1 NLGTQA
7 VSDYEWYRMRMGTG
21 PQGAIKRE
29 LFSDKES
36 LWGYTTVQCES
47 LIEDMIAGGNFSWQ
61 ACHEM
66 FARKGLMLQK
76 QHHGLVIVDA
86 FNHEL
91 TPVKASS
98 IHPDLTLSRAE
109 LQAGPFEIAGADIFE
124 RVKPECRYNPELAA
138 SDEVEP
144 GFRRDPV
151 LRRERREAR
160 AAARED
166 LRARYLAWKEHWRK
180 PDLRYGER
188 LREIHAAC
196 RRRKAY
202 IRVQFRDPQLR
213 KLHYHIAEVQRM
225 QALIRLK
232 ESVKE
237 ERLSL
242 IAEGKWYPLS
252 YRQWVEQQ
260 AVQGDRAALSQLR
273 GWDYRDRRKD
283 KRRTTNADRCV
294 ILCEP
299 GGTPLYE
306 DTGVLE
312 ARLQKDGSVRFRDR
326 RNGELVCVDY
336 GDRVVFY
343 HHQDRNELVD
353 KLNLIAPVLFDREP
367 GMGFEPEGS
376 YQQFNDVFAEMVA
389 WHNAAGITGNGHF
402 VISRPDVDLHRQRSE
417 QYYHEYI
424 RQQKSISGGHGASY
438 APVQDNEW
446 TPPSPGM

>member
-1 NLGTQA
+1 
-7 VSDYEWYRMRMGTG
+7 
-21 PQGAIKRE
+21 
-29 LFSDKES
+29 
-36 LWGYTTVQCES
+36 
-47 LIEDMIAGGNFSWQ
+47 
-61 ACHEM
+61 
-66 FARKGLMLQK
+66 
-76 QHHGLVIVDA
+76 
-86 FNHEL
+86 
-91 TPVKASS
+91 
-98 IHPDLTLSRAE
+98 
-109 LQAGPFEIAGADIFE
+109 
-124 RVKPECRYNPELAA
+124 
-138 SDEVEP
+138 
-144 GFRRDPV
+144 
-151 LRRERREAR
+151 
-160 AAARED
+160 
-166 LRARYLAWKEHWRK
+166 
-180 PDLRYGER
+180 
-188 LREIHAAC
+188 
-196 RRRKAY
+196 
-202 IRVQFRDPQLR
+202 
-213 KLHYHIAEVQRM
+213 
-225 QALIRLK
+225 
-232 ESVKE
+232 VKE

>member
-1 NLGTQA
+1 FRGRNLGTQA
-7 VSDYEWYRMRMGTG
+7 VSDYEWYRIRMGTG

-109 LQAGPFEIAGADIFE
+109 PQAGPFEIAGADIFE

-166 LRARYLAWKEHWRK
+166 LR
-180 PDLRYGER
+180 
-188 LREIHAAC
+188 
-196 RRRKAY
+196 
-202 IRVQFRDPQLR
+202 
-213 KLHYHIAEVQRM
+213 
-225 QALIRLK
+225 
-232 ESVKE
+232 
-237 ERLSL
+237 
-242 IAEGKWYPLS
+242 
-252 YRQWVEQQ
+252 
-260 AVQGDRAALSQLR
+260 
-273 GWDYRDRRKD
+273 
-283 KRRTTNADRCV
+283 
-294 ILCEP
+294 
-299 GGTPLYE
+299 
-306 DTGVLE
+306 
-312 ARLQKDGSVRFRDR
+312 
-326 RNGELVCVDY
+326 
-336 GDRVVFY
+336 
-343 HHQDRNELVD
+343 
-353 KLNLIAPVLFDREP
+353 
-367 GMGFEPEGS
+367 
-376 YQQFNDVFAEMVA
+376 
-389 WHNAAGITGNGHF
+389 
-402 VISRPDVDLHRQRSE
+402 
-417 QYYHEYI
+417 
-424 RQQKSISGGHGASY
+424 
-438 APVQDNEW
+438 
-446 TPPSPGM
+446 

>member
-1 NLGTQA
+1 
-7 VSDYEWYRMRMGTG
+7 TG

-109 LQAGPFEIAGADIFE
+109 PQAGPFEIAGADIFE

-138 SDEVEP
+138 SDEVEL

-367 GMGFEPEGS
+367 RMGFEPEGS

-389 WHNAAGITGNGHF
+389 WHNAAGITGSGHF